1 MLFLQKQKIQALR
14 SMSKYYTDPNALP
27 TPWIESPF
35 FYKLLKASSLS
46 EEDKA
51 ACIKFHEDGYLVL
64 DLDLSEE
71 TIEGVK
77 KDVLQKVNAKEVKV
91 QADGY
96 HYSDSPR
103 VFEGWKFSQHILD
116 VALNIQVMRTLD
128 MLYGKAPVPFQ
139 TINFIKGTSQPL
151 HSDSLHF
158 YTKPEGWMVGTW
170 TAFEDVDE
178 ENGTLQYV
186 PGSHK
191 LPHIEFPDINLTV
204 PEFGEELDNYTEYEK
219 YVESL
224 VDSST
229 LSKEKL
235 TAKKGQVIIW
245 ASRLLHGGIPIIDTT
260 RTRWSQA
267 THYYFEDCESYYCPM
282 YSNRVKGEYSE
293 KNLSEKDIINHTL
306 HNE

>member
-1 MLFLQKQKIQALR
+1 MN
-14 SMSKYYTDPNALP
+14 KYYTDPEVLP
-27 TPWIESPF
+27 IPWIESPF
-35 FYKLLKASSLS
+35 FYELLESSFLSKKEKALC
-46 EEDKA
+46 A
-51 ACIKFHEDGYLVL
+51 KFHEDGYLVL
-64 DLDLSEE
+64 DLDLSDE

-77 KDVLQKVNAKEVKV
+77 ADVLGKVDDGEAKT

-116 VALNIQVMRTLD
+116 VATNRQVKQALT
-128 MLYGKAPVPFQ
+128 MLYGREPQPFQ

-191 LPHIEFPDINLTV
+191 LPHIEFPDLNLEV
-204 PEFGEELDNYTEYEK
+204 PEFGAEFDNYNEYER

-224 VDSST
+224 VGST
-229 LSKEKL
+229 NLSKEKL
-235 TAKKGQVIIW
+235 IAKKGQVIIW
-245 ASRLLHGGIPIIDTT
+245 ASRLLHGGIPIIDNS

-267 THYYFEDCESYYCPM
+267 THYYFKGCESYYCPL
-282 YSNRVKGEYSE
+282 YSNRLNGLYSE
-293 KNLSEKDIINHTL
+293 KNLSEKDIINHVIEDEP
-306 HNE
+306 N